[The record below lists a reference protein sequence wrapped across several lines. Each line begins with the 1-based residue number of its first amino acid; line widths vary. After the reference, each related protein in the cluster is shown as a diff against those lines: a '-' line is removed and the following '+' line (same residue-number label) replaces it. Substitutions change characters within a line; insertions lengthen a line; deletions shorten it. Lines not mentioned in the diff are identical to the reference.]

1 MRALR
6 VLLGVALDFS
16 TCPREHRPTQP
27 DMSPPTG
34 LVTLGGASGTG
45 PPTLSVPS
53 VLLSPASGRVVG
65 GGGEPRQM
73 GGSGQF
79 FDQHPAQDLGAVVAE
94 DWQCLRRLA
103 ARVAAT
109 DGSAPDHRERCG
121 PCRLLA
127 RIATPNRLDC
137 LPPFWAAFCATWGE
151 PTLLLLAALLFGL
164 GLIVWDYGFGGLW
177 YFLTNLDEPAVADTG
192 RPAGARAARRRRRAG
207 AWGSRG
213 PQRVRRGW
221 GGSRRRPAPLSGRP
235 AYLRDLGTLLIALRG
250 DKGLREAAARIGVPK
265 STLWRW
271 ENTDVFRPER
281 RNFWMMH
288 TGAVENSWKR
298 SCDYGSGYGTRITAK
313 TRSLI
318 TRTGGRRSIPGRC
331 GSGCVQPRLTS
342 DGFMTSEFDGD
353 PGGRTSRGRL
363 VARDSP
369 S

>member
-6 VLLGVALDFS
+6 VLLGVPLDFS

-127 RIATPNRLDC
+127 RIATP
-137 LPPFWAAFCATWGE
+137 FWTAF
-151 PTLLLLAALLFGL
+151 LLFGRL
-164 GLIVWDYGFGGLW
+164 F
-177 YFLTNLDEPAVADTG
+177 
-192 RPAGARAARRRRRAG
+192 
-207 AWGSRG
+207 
-213 PQRVRRGW
+213 
-221 GGSRRRPAPLSGRP
+221 AP
-235 AYLRDLGTLLIALRG
+235 
-250 DKGLREAAARIGVPK
+250 
-265 STLWRW
+265 
-271 ENTDVFRPER
+271 
-281 RNFWMMH
+281 
-288 TGAVENSWKR
+288 
-298 SCDYGSGYGTRITAK
+298 
-313 TRSLI
+313 
-318 TRTGGRRSIPGRC
+318 
-331 GSGCVQPRLTS
+331 
-342 DGFMTSEFDGD
+342 
-353 PGGRTSRGRL
+353 PGGNRPFSSWRPFYLGSASSFGTTDLVVSGTS
-363 VARDSP
+363 
-369 S
+369 